1 MKLANVLREIA
12 KPQEE
17 RSPEFDF
24 DLKGELHQFLIS
36 PACRDVRATGSF
48 PPSQMQACKRALA
61 YNFLQ
66 APVNDIHLE
75 PRLVITF
82 ELGHYIHERFQ
93 DMFERMAKQKS
104 WVFIPEM
111 RIIRTLN
118 PWFVSGRCDGI
129 FILDVDT
136 PRERREGIE
145 IKSIH
150 KDGFNRLY
158 DRPLYEHQYQANI
171 YAGML
176 HMPRMHYLYVC
187 KDNSQIKTFAVPFDR
202 QLFDSAM
209 EVIERILLKLKE
221 WRLPKRITPD
231 CKDPQCKFNVV
242 CHSGKTVEDLLENN
256 PEKRRELREWEP
268 LILYRKKKA
277 A

>member
-1 MKLANVLREIA
+1 MKLATVLREIA

-24 DLKGELHQFLIS
+24 DLKGELHEFLIS
-36 PACRDVRATGSF
+36 PEARDIRSTGSF

-61 YNFLQ
+61 YNYLK
-66 APVNDIHLE
+66 APVNDVHIE
-75 PRLVITF
+75 PRLAITF

-93 DMFERMAKQKS
+93 DMFERMAKRKS
-104 WVFIPEM
+104 WLFIPEM

-118 PWFVSGRCDGI
+118 PWFVSGRCDGV
-129 FILDVDT
+129 FHVDLDT
-136 PRERREGIE
+136 WKERKEAIE

-158 DRPLYEHQYQANI
+158 DRPLWEHQYQGNI
-171 YAGML
+171 YQGL
-176 HMPRMHYLYVC
+176 LGTPRMHYLYVC
-187 KDNSQIKTFAVPFDR
+187 KDNSQIKIFAVPFDR
-202 QLFDSAM
+202 ELFDSAM
-209 EVIERILLKLKE
+209 EVIERILLKLQD

-231 CKDPQCKFNVV
+231 CKDPQCKFRDV
-242 CHSGKTVEDLLENN
+242 CWSGATVETLLEDN

-268 LILYRKKKA
+268 VILYRKKKA